1 MFPLGTV
8 LFPSQPLPLHIF
20 EPRYRAM
27 LRDCAPGA
35 GEFGVVLIQRGSEV
49 GGGEVRS
56 DVGTIAHIIRTKQL
70 DDGSS
75 AVLAV
80 GTGRIRVIRWQ
91 PDDPY
96 PCSDVVA
103 WPDEVTTDPDRLVEL
118 YTLRTTEVRGL
129 LALGSEL
136 GLACAPATFDAP
148 ESPEAGSFALSM
160 LTPVGVF
167 DQQRLLC
174 APDPSRR
181 LEILGQLIDEQRLLL
196 EAGLDPNP

>member
-1 MFPLGTV
+1 MFPLGMV
-8 LFPSQPLPLHIF
+8 LFPAQPLPLHIF
-20 EPRYRAM
+20 EPRYQAL
-27 LRDCAPGA
+27 LRDCVAGS

-56 DVGTIAHIIRTKQL
+56 DVGTIARIVRTEHL
-70 DDGSS
+70 DGGSS

-80 GTGRIRVIRWQ
+80 GTGRIRIAEWQ

-96 PCSDVVA
+96 PCADVVA
-103 WPDEVTTDPDRLVEL
+103 WPDEVATDPGRLVEL
-118 YTLRTTEVRGL
+118 YTLRTTEVRRL

-148 ESPEAGSFALSM
+148 EGPEAGSFALSI

-174 APDPSRR
+174 APDPLHR
-181 LEILGQLIDEQRLLL
+181 LEILGQMIEEQRLLL
-196 EAGLDPNP
+196 EAGLDPT